1 MNQDTHTLACGPQA
15 PEHSQALHALAEVAA
30 WIADHWPEDDH
41 RLALRIN
48 ELTVDLISYPRVAP
62 KGETRCR

>member
-1 MNQDTHTLACGPQA
+1 MTNYTLPTGPQA
-15 PEHSQALHALAEVAA
+15 PEHSQALHALAEVVA
-30 WIADHWPEDDH
+30 WIAERWPQDD
-41 RLALRIN
+41 RKLALRIN